1 MRGIPPLQVL
11 KITTVTTK
19 KIRKRNT
26 KNLIRK
32 KNNGKN
38 QKNQKNQ
45 KNHQATINTINLTK
59 AAAVAKINRLQ
70 KCPAMGAVKVLVIM
84 ATFLKSQRTSI
95 PITSHLQWGN
105 VIPTSKHRFQ
115 MTKTRHKKF
124 TYFDFTNF
132 FQTDFG
138 RLFPVI
144 TWAVCL
150 KYVKLLQA

>member
-11 KITTVTTK
+11 KITTVTK
-19 KIRKRNT
+19 KKKRKRNT
-26 KNLIRK
+26 KKRRK
-32 KNNGKN
+32 KNNGTNRKN
-38 QKNQKNQ
+38 RKDRKNPDPI
-45 KNHQATINTINLTK
+45 INTINLTK

-70 KCPAMGAVKVLVIM
+70 KCPAMVAVKVLAIM

-132 FQTDFG
+132 FKADFG